1 MLLHAFDFLHLVYKE
16 KSLEQI
22 VVHSYVL
29 MKIRLVSAGCGSLIN
44 ILEYER
50 SCSSCKYF
58 FLTLLKFFANITA
71 DNKVLYVAV
80 GWEGWSFIAKWSN
93 LAFKLL
99 QQLILSFLGDLGEVP
114 YKISIRLTQWQ
125 EQILKDFEIRF
136 LVSFLVWS
144 H

>member
-29 MKIRLVSAGCGSLIN
+29 MKIRLVSAGCRSLIN

-58 FLTLLKFFANITA
+58 FLTLLKFCANITA

-80 GWEGWSFIAKWSN
+80 GWEG
-93 LAFKLL
+93 
-99 QQLILSFLGDLGEVP
+99 
-114 YKISIRLTQWQ
+114 
-125 EQILKDFEIRF
+125 
-136 LVSFLVWS
+136 
-144 H
+144 